1 MQKTDSVVINMSNVF
16 PLYQDQREATE
27 TTTETTTWNG
37 WMLSLLQIGRD
48 SLMTAMTSI
57 YDVYLPAIVDR
68 SIFAYDQGS
77 TISIEE
83 MRDEEEKI
91 EYDTAIDK
99 HNKIRDHQLKH
110 KETLKAYLSQNLLPH
125 IPMQQG
131 YQAYARDE
139 VVMMMIDQDIIS
151 FADIFSIFRTTGD
164 SPINLEALFYA
175 IANSA
180 KDTKDVMAFVE
191 SLNPAANEPENE
203 DGPLQRV

>member
-1 MQKTDSVVINMSNVF
+1 MQKTDSAVIDMSNVF
-16 PLYQDQREATE
+16 PLYKDQREATE

-37 WMLSLLQIGRD
+37 WMLSLLQAGCD
-48 SLMTAMTSI
+48 SFMRAMASI

-110 KETLKAYLSQNLLPH
+110 KETLKAYLSQSLLPH

-139 VVMMMIDQDIIS
+139 VVTMMIDQDIIS
-151 FADIFSIFRTTGD
+151 ITDIFSIFRTTGD
-164 SPINLEALFYA
+164 SPIDLEKLFYA
-175 IANSA
+175 IANNA

-191 SLNPAANEPENE
+191 SLNPAASEPENE
-203 DGPLQRV
+203 DGSLQRV

>member
-1 MQKTDSVVINMSNVF
+1 MQKTDSAVIDMSNVF
-16 PLYQDQREATE
+16 PLYKDQREATE
-27 TTTETTTWNG
+27 TTKETTTWNG
-37 WMLSLLQIGRD
+37 WMLSLLQTGCD
-48 SLMTAMTSI
+48 SLMTAIASI

-139 VVMMMIDQDIIS
+139 VVKMMIDQDIIS

-191 SLNPAANEPENE
+191 SLNPTINEPENE